1 MAVLWRGGSGGPAAP
16 WEESHSSM
24 CSAGV
29 EVGSFRGPSG
39 DGDGGKKWLGSAR
52 RPWGGG
58 WRSRG
63 ELDNTS
69 GVRRGSRGGSDGG
82 LEGASGTE

>member
-1 MAVLWRGGSGGPAAP
+1 MAVLCRGGSGGPAAP
-16 WEESHSSM
+16 SHSSR
-24 CSAGV
+24 CSAG
-29 EVGSFRGPSG
+29 EEAGSFRGPSG
-39 DGDGGKKWLGSAR
+39 DGDGDEGKKWLGSAR

-63 ELDNTS
+63 ELENTS
-69 GVRRGSRGGSDGG
+69 GVRKGSRGGSEGG